1 LANYSQLRG
10 ARDHTFVWALLLSIV
25 LHVIAAS
32 QLPGLQLK
40 KVIPPKTL
48 VVELLAPEQ
57 PKVVAP
63 EPQPAAEPALEP
75 PKPKVEPKPLPKPK
89 PKPKPKPTPKPEP
102 VPLAEPPPAANP
114 PEPAAEPTPPPV
126 ISAAPVKEK
135 PSAFTAPPPPPEPPK
150 PRGPTQQDIDTARNL
165 YGNLLARE
173 IAKHKKYPRIAQM
186 RGWQGEAM
194 VELQIDGNGK
204 VLSSKIHTG
213 SGHEVLDKQALEM
226 VARASPLPQ
235 PPEALRG
242 QSFTLLVP
250 IAFRL
255 E

>member
-10 ARDHTFVWALLLSIV
+10 ARDHTFVWALLLSII
-25 LHVIAAS
+25 LHVLAAS

-40 KVIPPKTL
+40 KVVPPKTL
-48 VVELLAPEQ
+48 VVELLAPDQ

-63 EPQPAAEPALEP
+63 EPQPAAEPAPEP
-75 PKPKVEPKPLPKPK
+75 LKPKV
-89 PKPKPKPTPKPEP
+89 KPKPTPKPKPKPAPKPEP
-102 VPLAEPPPAANP
+102 MPSAEPPPAESS
-114 PEPAAEPTPPPV
+114 PEPVAEPAPPPV

-135 PSAFTAPPPPPEPPK
+135 TPVFIAPPPPPEPPK

-173 IAKHKKYPRIAQM
+173 IAKHKQYPRIAQM
-186 RGWQGEAM
+186 RGWQGETM
-194 VELQIDGNGK
+194 IELQIDGNGK

-250 IAFRL
+250 ISFRL